1 MVTVYKYL
9 EPPVGLLETCGAP
22 ATARIGDTLE
32 RLAWMVRCYEGRNAV
47 LRQWYADVKAA
58 K

>member
-1 MVTVYKYL
+1 M
-9 EPPVGLLETCGAP
+9 GLLETCDAP
-22 ATARIGDTLE
+22 ATTRIGDTLE